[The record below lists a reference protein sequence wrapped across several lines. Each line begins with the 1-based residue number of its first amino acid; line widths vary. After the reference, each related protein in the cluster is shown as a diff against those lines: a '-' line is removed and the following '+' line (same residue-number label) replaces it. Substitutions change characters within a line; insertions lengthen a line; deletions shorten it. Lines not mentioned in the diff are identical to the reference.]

1 MSINKANQEPT
12 HVPDDYRSKTFT
24 ETELAQLKGNG
35 RGSKPEFSASEYDE
49 LRSPSFRRSASRSAV
64 NRLKAVELHHYNCKS
79 CAQPTSEP
87 VDSAACKV
95 QRCQE
100 CNLGITVTKP
110 ESKRVLKP
118 KTRKPITKKE
128 DLEF

>member
-12 HVPDDYRSKTFT
+12 HVPDDKRSKTLSK
-24 ETELAQLKGNG
+24 TELAQLKGNG
-35 RGSKPEFSASEYDE
+35 RGSKPQFSASEYDE
-49 LRSPSFRRSASRSAV
+49 LRSPSFRRSASRSVV
-64 NRLKAVELHHYNCKS
+64 NRLKRVELHHYNCKS
-79 CAQPTSEP
+79 CAQATSEP
-87 VDSAACKV
+87 VDSAACRV

-128 DLEF
+128 DLNF